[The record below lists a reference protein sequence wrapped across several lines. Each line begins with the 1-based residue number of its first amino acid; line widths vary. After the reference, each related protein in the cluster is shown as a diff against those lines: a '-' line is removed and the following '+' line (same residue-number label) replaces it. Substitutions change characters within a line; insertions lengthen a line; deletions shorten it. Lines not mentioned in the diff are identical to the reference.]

1 MVLTKKG
8 QGLSLTVIIVAAI
21 ALVVLVLLIL
31 IFTGRIAIF
40 DKGLGESADHQ
51 LEAMKFQ
58 YGSCHPSVAEEI
70 DFKSKYAGAD
80 KEDDEAGKQTAKGEF
95 KDLIERC
102 DKSSKEEDCT
112 DTSCAWS

>member
-31 IFTGRIAIF
+31 IFTGRIGIF
-40 DKGLGESADHQ
+40 QEGLGEAADHQ

-58 YGSCHPSVAEEI
+58 YGTCHPSVSEEI
-70 DFKSKYAGAD
+70 SFKSRYASAD
-80 KEDDEAGKQTAKGEF
+80 KAENEAEKQEAKDDFRK
-95 KDLIERC
+95 LIQQC
-102 DKSSKEEDCT
+102 DVTNEEN
-112 DTSCAWS
+112 SCLDPCSWS